1 MWDLSK
7 HFQHTYSLH
16 CIAEV
21 PFFFEI
27 TQGWGLSTFIQNKM
41 SSSEPLPQRSLSI
54 TREQD
59 ILKPFAEIGTL
70 PDHLIEASRDALS
83 ESTPVIAAASRSK
96 SVVIDSFRRNSSRAT
111 SVTAADDAMERRQS
125 MNLNRFISKV
135 NTVYDMEKIVPSANG
150 FAEYL
155 ATETSSDEDGEEDTN
170 TPMPLMSTTP
180 KSKRQ
185 SLQYNSEVALESST
199 PQPRRQS
206 INWAATSTSR
216 QTSIIKSA
224 VADDGDATP
233 TSSSGSSLH
242 LNFLRRMSEIANSML
257 PSFANNAAA
266 PSDQSANARDVS
278 KTSPKKPEELET
290 IIDMSAAH
298 SESQIN
304 ASLPPLPQKRTSLN
318 APLFSERPTAPKILP
333 PLAPPVFTLSHAKFA
348 EDDQIPA
355 MVAIPA
361 AQPEQ
366 KTSRR
371 TSLTIP
377 KSLFGRTDSE
387 KHSSTSNS
395 NSEVRLSTGSQR
407 NTTTQRHARTIY
419 LGGNV
424 ATPVTSHQAMSLASP
439 IHSRSSI
446 FLNANPIPLS
456 PTPQKR
462 RSISGLTIPSPNSIT
477 ADRRRSASTGI
488 VIPSTPSRIQV
499 AVAAGENV
507 IPLLKNPGAPEN
519 EPLSEAA
526 LMYLDAF
533 SILRSQATAAT
544 PTERRPAM
552 KPDRVEETK
561 LDSFGKVVRI
571 ASEMKQAGLE
581 PSVAAELDKDT
592 LTMVLKLKK
601 WARQK
606 RRNKDHN
613 VHEFLNI
620 KKFNAEVETQLP
632 THLQIDLIQDVLPI
646 VTGYARTYSTQ
657 LGQGHGFTAGAAKHL
672 QKLTERYEK
681 GCCTKGTG

>member
-1 MWDLSK
+1 
-7 HFQHTYSLH
+7 
-16 CIAEV
+16 
-21 PFFFEI
+21 
-27 TQGWGLSTFIQNKM
+27 M
-41 SSSEPLPQRSLSI
+41 SSSEPLPQRSLS
-54 TREQD
+54 TNREQD
-59 ILKPFAEIGTL
+59 IQKLVAEVGARSV
-70 PDHLIEASRDALS
+70 PAHLLEASSDALS
-83 ESTPVIAAASRSK
+83 ESIPVIAAASRSK
-96 SVVIDSFRRNSSRAT
+96 SVVLDCFRRNSSHTT
-111 SVTAADDAMERRQS
+111 SVTAADDTMERRQS

-135 NTVYDMEKIVPSANG
+135 NTVYDMEKIVPSTNG

-155 ATETSSDEDGEEDTN
+155 ANETSSDEEDCAEEETN
-170 TPMPLMSTTP
+170 TPMALMGMTS

-185 SLQYNSEVALESST
+185 SLSYNSDAVPESPT
-199 PQPRRQS
+199 PQARRQS
-206 INWAATSTSR
+206 ISRAAASKSR

-224 VADDGDATP
+224 VADDVDAVP
-233 TSSSGSSLH
+233 TSSSLSSLR
-242 LNFLRRMSEIANSML
+242 LNFLRRMSAIATSLL
-257 PSFANNAAA
+257 PSFANNPV
-266 PSDQSANARDVS
+266 PSDPSANAPVAS
-278 KTSPKKPEELET
+278 KTSPNKEEDVET
-290 IIDMSAAH
+290 IIDMPSH
-298 SESQIN
+298 TDSPIN
-304 ASLPPLPQKRTSLN
+304 TTLPPLPQKRNSLN
-318 APLFSERPTAPKILP
+318 ALLFNERPTAPKVLP

-355 MVAIPA
+355 MVPA
-361 AQPEQ
+361 PVAQPEQ
-366 KTSRR
+366 KNSRR
-371 TSLTIP
+371 ASLTIP
-377 KSLFGRTDSE
+377 KSLYVRTDSD
-387 KHSSTSNS
+387 KQPSASNS
-395 NSEVRLSTGSQR
+395 NSEARLSTCSQR

-424 ATPVTSHQAMSLASP
+424 ATPVTNHQAMSMASP
-439 IHSRSSI
+439 VLSRSSV
-446 FLNANPIPLS
+446 FLNTNPIPLS
-456 PTPQKR
+456 PTQTQQKR
-462 RSISGLTIPSPNSIT
+462 RSVSGLTIPSPNSIMV
-477 ADRRRSASTGI
+477 DRRRSASTGI

-507 IPLLKNPGAPEN
+507 IPLLKSPDAPEN

-533 SILRSQATAAT
+533 SILRSQATAST

-571 ASEMKQAGLE
+571 ASEMKQAGVE

-632 THLQIDLIQDVLPI
+632 MHLQIDLIQDVLPI
-646 VTGYARTYSTQ
+646 VTGYARMYATQ

-672 QKLTERYEK
+672 QRLTERYEK
-681 GCCTKGTG
+681 GCCTKGTGE

>member
-1 MWDLSK
+1 
-7 HFQHTYSLH
+7 
-16 CIAEV
+16 
-21 PFFFEI
+21 
-27 TQGWGLSTFIQNKM
+27 M
-41 SSSEPLPQRSLSI
+41 SSSEPLPQRSLST
-54 TREQD
+54 TREED
-59 ILKPFAEIGTL
+59 ILKIVAEIGTRSV
-70 PDHLIEASRDALS
+70 PAHLIEASSDALS
-83 ESTPVIAAASRSK
+83 ESTPVITASSRSK
-96 SVVIDSFRRNSSRAT
+96 SVVIDSFQRNSSRAT

-155 ATETSSDEDGEEDTN
+155 ATETSSDEDAEEDTN
-170 TPMPLMSTTP
+170 THMPLMSTTP

-185 SLQYNSEVALESST
+185 SLQYNSEVAPESATS
-199 PQPRRQS
+199 QARRQS

-216 QTSIIKSA
+216 QTSIIKTA
-224 VADDGDATP
+224 GADDVDAAP
-233 TSSSGSSLH
+233 TTASSSGSSLH
-242 LNFLRRMSEIANSML
+242 LNFLRRMSEIANSIL
-257 PSFANNAAA
+257 PSFANNAA
-266 PSDQSANARDVS
+266 PSEQSTNARDVS
-278 KTSPKKPEELET
+278 KTSPKELET

-298 SESQIN
+298 TENQIN
-304 ASLPPLPQKRTSLN
+304 AALPPLPQKRTSLN
-318 APLFSERPTAPKILP
+318 APLLSERPTAPKILP
-333 PLAPPVFTLSHAKFA
+333 PLAPPVFTLSHAKFV

-355 MVAIPA
+355 MVAMPA

-366 KTSRR
+366 KNSRR

-377 KSLFGRTDSE
+377 KSLYVRTDSE
-387 KHSSTSNS
+387 KHSSASNS

-456 PTPQKR
+456 PTNQKR

-507 IPLLKNPGAPEN
+507 IPLLKSPGAPEN

-681 GCCTKGTG
+681 GCCTKGSGE